1 MTTLRSAL
9 FLAGAVVLTSIF
21 GVLVPLSRVLGRRP
35 PFMLAR
41 SYARVML
48 MWIETSL
55 GIRHE
60 IAGWENVPRGPAV
73 VMAKHQSAWETLF
86 LEARFPDQCWIVK
99 RELLWLPFVGWGLMA
114 VRCIAIDRS
123 SGTTAREQ
131 VVEQGARRLEEGLW
145 VTIFPEGTRVAPGTR
160 GRYGIGGALL
170 ATRTG
175 APILPI
181 AHNAGEFWP
190 RYAFRKRAGC
200 VKVVI
205 GPLIRTEG
213 RDAVAVNNEV
223 QEWIEAQMRVIS
235 GSEPHARA

>member
-9 FLAGAVVLTSIF
+9 FLAGALLLTSVY
-21 GVLVPLSRVLGRRP
+21 GVLVPLGRLLGKRV
-35 PFMLAR
+35 PFIVAR

-48 MWIETSL
+48 VWIRASL
-55 GIRHE
+55 GIRCE
-60 IAGWENVPRGPAV
+60 VAGWEHVPREPV
-73 VMAKHQSAWETLF
+73 IVMAKHQSAWETIF

-114 VRCIAIDRS
+114 LRCIAIDRS

-131 VVEQGARRLEEGLW
+131 VVQQGAQRLKEGLW
-145 VTIFPEGTRVAPGTR
+145 VTIFPEGTRVAPGKR

-190 RYAFRKRAGC
+190 RYAVRKRAGC

-213 RDAVAVNNEV
+213 RDPVTVNNEV
-223 QEWIEAQMRVIS
+223 QEWIEGQMERIS
-235 GSEPHARA
+235 SRAHGGA